1 MEGPPTISEPNVLI
15 LMVRVGRGQEDRQ
28 IKEEASCWGHLLL
41 TLEILA
47 VSREGMGMVGGGAE
61 QPLTCQVM
69 FSDAPLRGTGW
80 VGETKDFSALKYDF
94 VMRAFKFNLDFHRDR
109 RRATHRSLA

>member
-1 MEGPPTISEPNVLI
+1 MEGPPTISERKVLI

-47 VSREGMGMVGGGAE
+47 VSREGDGDGG
-61 QPLTCQVM
+61 
-69 FSDAPLRGTGW
+69 
-80 VGETKDFSALKYDF
+80 
-94 VMRAFKFNLDFHRDR
+94 
-109 RRATHRSLA
+109 